1 MQDSNPKKNFS
12 NLKDIFWPIERSE
25 LGLFVPMA
33 LMMLCVLFN
42 FGALRS
48 VKDSL
53 VVSNIG
59 AEVISFLKL
68 WLVLPSTIIFTILYV
83 KLSNLFNYD
92 QVFYLIVSAFLL
104 FFGLFTFV
112 LYPNQV
118 YFHPSEERIQAL
130 VSAWPHFKWFI
141 LIAGKWSYALMYVF
155 CELWSAVVINLLFWQ
170 YANHIFDTKSAKRF
184 YPILGMIGN
193 LGLIIAGN
201 FLVVF
206 SDFSYLSDDP
216 TVENYAY
223 DIHFHYRKVLEPI
236 MIAIICSGIAAMILY
251 RYIDKYVLRSKKNSI
266 HPSHASKGTKTRLSV
281 LESIK
286 LLLSSKYIGHIVILI
301 LCYGLLINI
310 LEGPW
315 KARVRELYPNTVDYI
330 NFMGRFNIWMGIS
343 CVSFMVIGS
352 NIIRRFSWLTSA
364 LITPLMLTCTGLVFF
379 IFVIFANDI
388 NFFGE
393 GFNPIY
399 FAVIIGAVQNI
410 LSKST
415 KYSLFDSTKEMTYIP
430 LSLELKT
437 KGKAAVE
444 VIGLKFGKSLGAF
457 IQSFMFILMP
467 MATFDSV
474 SIYLMVIFIV
484 VMIIWVWNMQLL
496 NKEYL
501 KLRGAESE
509 IN

>member
-1 MQDSNPKKNFS
+1 MQDSSKKNFS
-12 NLKDIFWPIERSE
+12 SKFKDIFWPIEKSE
-25 LGLFVPMA
+25 LSLFVPMA
-33 LMMLCVLFN
+33 LMMLCMLFN

-48 VKDSL
+48 VKDGL
-53 VVSNIG
+53 VVPNIG

-68 WLVLPSTIIFTILYV
+68 WLVLPSTIIFTLLYV
-83 KLSNLFNYD
+83 KLSNLFNYE
-92 QVFYLIVSAFLL
+92 QVFYLIVSAFLG
-104 FFGLFTFV
+104 FFALFTWV
-112 LYPNQV
+112 LYPNQL
-118 YFHPSEERIQAL
+118 YFHPPAEKIQAL
-130 VSAWPHFKWFI
+130 ALLWPNFKWFI
-141 LIAGKWSYALMYVF
+141 LIAGKWSYAIMYVF

-184 YPILGMIGN
+184 YPVLGMVGN
-193 LGLIIAGN
+193 LGLIIAGS
-201 FLVVF
+201 FLVTF
-206 SDFSYLSDDP
+206 SDFSGIGDNFIA
-216 TVENYAY
+216 ENYAF
-223 DIHFHYRKVLEPI
+223 DIEFQSSRVLKPI
-236 MIAIICSGIAAMILY
+236 MTAIIFSGVLAMILY
-251 RYIDKYVLRSKKNSI
+251 RYIDKYALKSKNNSTCRKRSSED
-266 HPSHASKGTKTRLSV
+266 TKTTLSV

-286 LLLSSKYIGHIVILI
+286 LLLGSRYIGHIVILI

-315 KARVRELYPNTVDYI
+315 KARVRELYPNTIDYI

-343 CVSFMVIGS
+343 CVSFMIIGS

-364 LITPLMLTCTGLVFF
+364 LITPFMLTCTGLVFF
-379 IFVIFANDI
+379 IFVIFASDI

-430 LSLELKT
+430 LPLELRT

-444 VIGLKFGKSLGAF
+444 VVGLKFGKSLGAF
-457 IQSFMFILMP
+457 IQSFMFILIP

-474 SIYLMVIFIV
+474 TVYLMIIFIV
-484 VMIIWVWNMQLL
+484 VMIIWVWNMQAL